1 MKHFEWGEYKMNF
14 NDLLPVGLTIIAVVV
29 ALGIGASVLAT
40 IDAQQSAGS
49 VAKNITGT
57 GMASLKGLV
66 TWLPTIALV
75 VAMAIIIGLIVN
87 AFRV

>member
-1 MKHFEWGEYKMNF
+1 MNF
-14 NDLLPVGLTIIAVVV
+14 ADLLPVGLTIIAVVV
-29 ALGIGASVLAT
+29 ALGIGASVLAS
-40 IDAQQSAGS
+40 IDAGQTG

-57 GMASLKGLV
+57 GLLSLKGLV

-87 AFRV
+87 AFRIA